1 MLTLNSNRLRQDC
14 AQHPEALA
22 KKVYGQLLRENPDAN
37 IMAEANAFLQHQ
49 LQELAPHPCDLPTD
63 PAVLPAWIAT
73 NSARV
78 SAEYRRYLEARKTG
92 AKRRYF
98 QNKSHALYVLK
109 GIAPTKMVDGAWL
122 YGVLE
127 HWEQERYNSLIGI
140 YLEELGEGIPDKNH
154 VVLYKKLLASHGCDQ
169 WRQLDASHFVQG
181 ALQLALGQQ
190 SEHYLPEVIGF
201 NLGYEQ
207 LPLHLLIT
215 AYELN
220 ELGIDPYY
228 FTLHI
233 TVDNAG
239 TGHAIQALDAL
250 WEALPSVADQKE
262 FYRRVR
268 NGYKLSLA
276 GKGTQAVID
285 QFNLRQE
292 LLDMLRQKAAFGA
305 YLHSDYCRIASKTIN
320 EWLAEPEQ
328 LSDFLDALEDK
339 GWVRRHEDP
348 TTSRF
353 WGLLEGES
361 AQMFGVFNA
370 YERQLIYDWIAG
382 DWPGLERRNALSFR
396 ARQQLLGQLG
406 PAARNAA
413 DHLPHHARRSV
424 FREHASSAS
433 QRAEEMHDFNRDLR
447 LLEVQLASLPGHK
460 ARMAHLYRLMSPAY
474 HHTAAGLMATRIF
487 SRLWRN
493 R

>member
-1 MLTLNSNRLRQDC
+1 MLTLNSDRLRQDC
-14 AQHPEALA
+14 AQHPQAQA
-22 KKVYGQLLRENPDAN
+22 KKVYDQLLRQNPGTHAL
-37 IMAEANAFLQHQ
+37 AEANVFLQCQ
-49 LQELAPHPCDLPTD
+49 LQELASHPCDLPTD
-63 PAVLPAWIAT
+63 PAMLPAWIA
-73 NSARV
+73 NNAARV

-98 QNKSHALYVLK
+98 RNKSHALYVLK

-122 YGVLE
+122 YGVLK
-127 HWEQERYNSLIGI
+127 HWDQSRYDSLINI

-181 ALQLALGQQ
+181 ALQLALGRK
-190 SEHYLPEVIGF
+190 SERYLPEVIGY

-228 FTLHI
+228 FTLHV

-239 TGHAIQALDAL
+239 SGHAIQALEAL
-250 WEALPSVADQKE
+250 WEALPSAADQKE

-276 GKGTQAVID
+276 GKGTQAIID

-292 LLDMLRQKAAFGA
+292 LLDMLQQKAAFGA
-305 YLHSDYCRIASKTIN
+305 YLHSDYCRIAGKTIN

-328 LSDFLDALEDK
+328 LSDFLDTLENK
-339 GWVRRHEDP
+339 GWVKRHEDP
-348 TTSRF
+348 VTSRF
-353 WGLLEGES
+353 WGLLEGEG
-361 AQMFGVFNA
+361 AQMFGVFNS
-370 YERQLIYDWIAG
+370 YERQLIYDWISG
-382 DWPGLERRNALSFR
+382 DWAGLERKNTLSFR
-396 ARQQLLGQLG
+396 ARQQLLGQLR
-406 PAARNAA
+406 PATKNAAR
-413 DHLPHHARRSV
+413 HQHHAGRSV
-424 FREHASSAS
+424 FREHGSSDS

-447 LLEVQLASLPGHK
+447 LLEVQLASLPEHK
-460 ARMAHLYRLMSPAY
+460 ARMAHLYRLMSPAF

-487 SRLWRN
+487 SRLWRD